1 MVATLVSEIV
11 LCVKEV
17 NIKTRAAAYALL
29 VGLAHAM
36 HAADPPP
43 DPALPRADASG
54 DVAMGDRPAHLKGYS
69 PKGSSHGQALLLAGL
84 CGFHT
89 RWACVPPYIVFCPQP
104 VPDCRDFRPSNR
116 RLS

>member
-1 MVATLVSEIV
+1 VSEIV

-43 DPALPRADASG
+43 EPLLPGPEAGG
-54 DVAMGDRPAHLKGYS
+54 DVVMGK
-69 PKGSSHGQALLLAGL
+69 QN
-84 CGFHT
+84 
-89 RWACVPPYIVFCPQP
+89 PP
-104 VPDCRDFRPSNR
+104 RPS
-116 RLS
+116 SPSP

>member
-1 MVATLVSEIV
+1 MQVVATLVSEIV

-43 DPALPRADASG
+43 EPTLPRDDASG
-54 DVAMGDRPAHLKGYS
+54 DTVMGDLPAWL
-69 PKGSSHGQALLLAGL
+69 Q
-84 CGFHT
+84 T
-89 RWACVPPYIVFCPQP
+89 DV
-104 VPDCRDFRPSNR
+104 
-116 RLS
+116 